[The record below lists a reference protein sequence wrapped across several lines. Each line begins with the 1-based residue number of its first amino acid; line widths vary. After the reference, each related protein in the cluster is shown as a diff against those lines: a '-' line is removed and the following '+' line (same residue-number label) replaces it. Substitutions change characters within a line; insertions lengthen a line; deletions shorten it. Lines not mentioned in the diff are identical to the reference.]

1 MLIYGYIVIKCYQSL
16 YEMRYFICRWQN
28 ILFTGGKFLKSSEL
42 EDLKI
47 LRDKVAKITF
57 EIIRLSS
64 ERLALAKK
72 IGEIKARNN
81 IPIEDPAVENDLKL
95 KVMDFSRKH
104 GIDEEFSLK
113 ILELLLEESKRVQRE
128 ALEPKNHRE

>member
-1 MLIYGYIVIKCYQSL
+1 M
-16 YEMRYFICRWQN
+16 
-28 ILFTGGKFLKSSEL
+28 KSSEL

-47 LRDKVAKITF
+47 LRDEVARITF

-64 ERLALAKK
+64 ERLALVKK

-81 IPIEDPAVENDLKL
+81 MPIEDPAVENELKL

-104 GIDEEFSLK
+104 GIDEGFSLK
-113 ILELLLEESKRVQRE
+113 ILELLIEESKRVQRE
-128 ALEPKNHRE
+128 VLEPKKHME